1 MEEVTGRGQAEEVR
15 SVMCGFAQM
24 VPVVVLRVV
33 SHWSLVPIP
42 CPRVGA
48 SCACQVSRFM
58 TVVVGGQ

>member
-1 MEEVTGRGQAEEVR
+1 MTGGGQEEEVR
-15 SVMCGFAQM
+15 SVLCGSAEM
-24 VPVVVLRVV
+24 VSVVVLRAV